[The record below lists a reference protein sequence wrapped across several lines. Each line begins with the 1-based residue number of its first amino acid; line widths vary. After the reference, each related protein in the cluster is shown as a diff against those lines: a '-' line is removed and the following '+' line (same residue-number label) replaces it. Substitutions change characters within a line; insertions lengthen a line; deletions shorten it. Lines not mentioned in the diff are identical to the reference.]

1 MKFADSTLAYRLVD
15 VLSIS
20 SLKGGVGKTTIA
32 LGLASSALSKN
43 LRTLIVDVDPQ
54 SDVTTG
60 LAATATSGVS
70 VANVLSQPR
79 PETVRKAI
87 VPSAWTLGK
96 KASVDV
102 MVGSPSTIAF
112 DSPTPSSAEIWHLDE
127 ALSMVEQAYDLVLID
142 CPPSLNALTRN
153 AWVASDR
160 ILLVSEPSLFA
171 VSAVGRALKAM
182 QELGDAQRI
191 SVLPF
196 GVLINRYRSKSLEHQ
211 YRVKELKELYPS
223 LILPMTLPE
232 RASLQQ
238 AQGAARP
245 VHGWPSESAEE
256 AAQVFDQTLERF
268 LSEVSDGARRRGR
281 K

>member
-1 MKFADSTLAYRLVD
+1 MD
-15 VLSIS
+15 VLSVS
-20 SLKGGVGKTTIA
+20 SLKGGVGKTTVA
-32 LGLASSALSKN
+32 LGLASAALSKG

-60 LAATATSGVS
+60 LAAAPSSGVS
-70 VANVLSQPR
+70 VANVLNQPR

-87 VPSAWTLGK
+87 VPSSWTLGK
-96 KASVDV
+96 QASVDV
-102 MVGSPSTIAF
+102 MVGSPSAIAF
-112 DSPTPSSAEIWHLDE
+112 DSPTPSSADIWHLDE
-127 ALSMVEQAYDLVLID
+127 ALSLVEQAYDIVVID

-182 QELGDAQRI
+182 QELGDAQNI
-191 SVLPF
+191 SVRPL

-211 YRVKELKELYPS
+211 YRVKELQELYPS
-223 LILPMTLPE
+223 IVLPMMLPE

-245 VHGWPSESAEE
+245 VHAWPSDSAEE
-256 AAQVFDQTLERF
+256 AAKVFDQVLNRF
-268 LSEVSDGARRRGR
+268 LQAVDSSAAE
-281 K
+281 